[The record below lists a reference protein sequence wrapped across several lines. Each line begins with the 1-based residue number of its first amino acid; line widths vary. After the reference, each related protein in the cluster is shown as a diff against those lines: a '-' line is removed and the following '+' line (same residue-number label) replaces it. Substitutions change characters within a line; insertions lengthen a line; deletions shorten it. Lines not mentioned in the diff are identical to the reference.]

1 MQGGSNVG
9 YAAGA
14 IRRNSVVM
22 LQESGTPGFASNLTP
37 VPGLPNVPSGVVSF
51 GTRHN
56 PADRFVIHHSN
67 GRCSQTVLPDTNLGP
82 VTPFVIPAPSPT
94 LRPIVGGTANS
105 VAFGSFHAPSG
116 NHAAAEGVLGSQLAQ
131 ASVVHPHLVFGGDA
145 NWNILQQQ
153 VAGSIQALQPPGA
166 THQSGGQ
173 LDGMVC
179 ATSVQSTPLI
189 NLGMTVVSVA

>member
-1 MQGGSNVG
+1 M
-9 YAAGA
+9 
-14 IRRNSVVM
+14 
-22 LQESGTPGFASNLTP
+22 
-37 VPGLPNVPSGVVSF
+37 
-51 GTRHN
+51 
-56 PADRFVIHHSN
+56 
-67 GRCSQTVLPDTNLGP
+67 
-82 VTPFVIPAPSPT
+82 IPAPSPT

-189 NLGMTVVSVA
+189 NLGMTVVSVANTKISMPYTFSGNSVLRSGVKIPAKVQGTYSGINTHDINVHISKQAPSGGYQRVSDEALQAELRATVAYSDIG